1 MPRKLRN
8 RMLFLTTEKER
19 KLGRKITLTE
29 IHEVTGVSISV
40 LSRWMRNQIE
50 RYDAPIVESLCE
62 YFECEVGD
70 LLYLDH
76 PRYRDSSN

>member
-8 RMLFLTTEKER
+8 RMLYLTTEKER

-29 IHEVTGVSISV
+29 IHEATGVSISV

-50 RYDAPIVESLCE
+50 RYDAPIVENLCE

-70 LLYLDH
+70 LLYLEPVDGIA
-76 PRYRDSSN
+76 ST